1 MVTIE
6 DDGEAVEEEA
16 EDAEVE
22 EEAAEGEEDAEGEG
36 MEMVF
41 QTAAIKCICNIFDR
55 VGTKSFSFIE
65 NVFSFSVFGGGE
77 VSFIIA

>member
-1 MVTIE
+1 MVTTE

-22 EEAAEGEEDAEGEG
+22 EEAVEGEEEEVAEGEG

-41 QTAAIKCICNIFDR
+41 QTAAIKCIRIILER
-55 VGTKSFSFIE
+55 VL
-65 NVFSFSVFGGGE
+65 
-77 VSFIIA
+77 